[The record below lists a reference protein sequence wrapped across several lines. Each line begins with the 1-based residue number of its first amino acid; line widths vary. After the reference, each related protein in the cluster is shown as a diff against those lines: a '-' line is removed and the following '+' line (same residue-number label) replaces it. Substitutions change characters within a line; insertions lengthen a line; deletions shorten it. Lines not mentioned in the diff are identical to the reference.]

1 MAARDYYNPSPSY
14 QLPPIDFD
22 APPAPPPSSSKPAN
36 IRKTSDPTDRFNARP
51 LSGSPFDSHIHP
63 LHRQDSPHGYDESPY
78 YYGGGNGATSPDRN
92 PFADDIPLRDHPGKP
107 SIGGSTIQT
116 DRRPSEVEK
125 GSPIEDGHR
134 SRRKRGSKLFKG
146 KGRTPWFIYI
156 ITLIQVTVFIGELV
170 KNSVLTKSPIMIKPQ
185 FNYMIGPS
193 NYVMINMGARWV
205 PCMRTIEGV
214 QNADKAINWP
224 CPNSVSSDRDSPEMA
239 CTLSQLCGFSGVPNP
254 RIGGSLDEQP
264 QPNQWFRFIVPMFL
278 HAGVIHL
285 SFNMLLQLTLGRDME
300 KIVGPF
306 RLALVYFSSGIFG
319 FVLGGNFAAPFKYS
333 VGASG
338 CLFGVIALILLDLLY
353 TWKERRSPYWDL
365 GFIILDIV
373 ISFVLGLL
381 PGLDNFAHIGGFLM
395 GLVLGVCILHSPTAL
410 RQKIGEDVPPYAP
423 VESATSPTSPKKIH
437 NTTMKH
443 FVKQPVGFFKERKPL
458 WWGWWLLRAGALIA
472 VLVGFIVL
480 LNNFYKY
487 RHQCRWCKYLSCL
500 DIKDWCD
507 AGNLDLMVIDN
518 TGKTSRREL

>member
-1 MAARDYYNPSPSY
+1 M
-14 QLPPIDFD
+14 
-22 APPAPPPSSSKPAN
+22 
-36 IRKTSDPTDRFNARP
+36 
-51 LSGSPFDSHIHP
+51 
-63 LHRQDSPHGYDESPY
+63 
-78 YYGGGNGATSPDRN
+78 
-92 PFADDIPLRDHPGKP
+92 
-107 SIGGSTIQT
+107 
-116 DRRPSEVEK
+116 
-125 GSPIEDGHR
+125 
-134 SRRKRGSKLFKG
+134 FKG

-156 ITLIQVTVFIGELV
+156 ITIIQVSVFIAELV
-170 KNSVLTKSPIMIKPQ
+170 KNSVLTRSPIMIKPQ

-205 PCMRTIEGV
+205 PCMRSIEGV
-214 QNADKAINWP
+214 QNANKTINWP
-224 CPNSVSSDRDSPEMA
+224 CPNSVTSDRNSSQMA

-254 RIGGSLDEQP
+254 RLGGSLNDQP

-278 HAGVIHL
+278 HAGIIHL

-300 KIVGPF
+300 KIVGPL

-319 FVLGGNFAAPFKYS
+319 FVLGGNFAAPFSDS

-410 RQKIGEDVPPYAP
+410 RQKIGEDVGPYVP
-423 VESATSPTSPKKIH
+423 VESAGSPTSPLKKVLPPTK
-437 NTTMKH
+437 TTLTH
-443 FVKQPVGFFKERKPL
+443 FAKQPVGFFKERKPL
-458 WWGWWLLRAGALIA
+458 WWAWWLLRAGALIA
-472 VLVGFIVL
+472 VLVAFIVL

-487 RHQCRWCKYLSCL
+487 RHECSWCKYMSCL
-500 DIKDWCD
+500 KGIKDWCEV
-507 AGNLDLMVIDN
+507 GNLDLMVIDDAPVTN
-518 TGKTSRREL
+518 QSTQALMSTTPLVTGTSALISSTATSPTRAVLSTIFP